1 MKIDNPTPK
10 AEIAEMLILLEGR
23 KVCFHVEEISF
34 SPRDFVP
41 CIYDCGKEPV
51 SRADCADRRT
61 RYSRMKSRDS
71 AVPTA
76 KWKWKVCRMRVTAA
90 ISGIKEKVKSAY
102 TGKVILSGN
111 SFEILRYLKLCSSR
125 NIPSRD
131 KVGIQTR
138 IFLSTRCYYRE
149 LERKEE
155 IWKKPH
161 FLLEIGLVSE
171 KL

>member
-10 AEIAEMLILLEGR
+10 AEIAEMLILLDGR

-90 ISGIKEKVKSAY
+90 ISGIKEKVKSCRPIL
-102 TGKVILSGN
+102 GKLYCQGTFRDIAI
-111 SFEILRYLKLCSSR
+111 FE
-125 NIPSRD
+125 
-131 KVGIQTR
+131 T
-138 IFLSTRCYYRE
+138 
-149 LERKEE
+149 
-155 IWKKPH
+155 
-161 FLLEIGLVSE
+161 LL
-171 KL
+171 